1 MGFVNSS
8 ELQQFCNSA
17 LDEAVNNIETQMSDA
32 IETTQASLKL
42 LSRNETIYPLYE
54 KAMHQEVCGDVIDG
68 LGWLSLFQILVGM
81 LCLPCLSCSVAA
93 FVHRRAYER
102 MPALEGTQV
111 TLV

>member
-1 MGFVNSS
+1 MV
-8 ELQQFCNSA
+8 QQACGNAF
-17 LDEAVNNIETQMSDA
+17 DEPVNNIAAQLSTALNMTRESFD
-32 IETTQASLKL
+32 L
-42 LSRNETIYPLYE
+42 LSRNDTIYPLYE
-54 KAMHQEVCGDVIDG
+54 KAMHQQVCGDVIDG

-102 MPALEGTQV
+102 TPALEGTQV